1 MNKNEKNAL
10 ERFIDR
16 AKQAIPELTG
26 VILYGSM
33 ARETA
38 ESRSDIDV
46 LVIIEKENI
55 MECRRTIAQII
66 TGIDSEFSLKREI
79 KPLLTN
85 LKDVDADFLK
95 NVFREGAVLYG
106 KMLLSPDGLRLKHYT
121 LLTYDLKGG
130 SQSKKVKVSR
140 MVHGYAGYR
149 KIKGKEYNYNYTGI
163 KNLYGASLVSP
174 STLIIPKESADKFIN
189 ELKKLGVTVQ
199 TFDIWM

>member
-1 MNKNEKNAL
+1 MNKTEKQAI
-10 ERFIDR
+10 ERFVQETR
-16 AKQAIPELTG
+16 NAIPELSG
-26 VILYGSM
+26 IILYGSM

-38 ESRSDIDV
+38 DSRSDIDV

-55 MECRRTIAQII
+55 MDCRRIIAQII
-66 TGIDSEFSLKREI
+66 TGIESEFHLKREI

-95 NVFREGAVLYG
+95 NVFSEGVVLYG
-106 KMLLSPDGLRLKHYT
+106 KMLLSPDALRLKHYT

-130 SQSKKVKVSR
+130 SKSRKVKISR
-140 MVHGYAGYR
+140 IVHGYAGYR

>member
-1 MNKNEKNAL
+1 MIKNEKKAL
-10 ERFIDR
+10 ERFSDQ

-26 VILYGSM
+26 VILYGST

-55 MECRRTIAQII
+55 MECRRIIAQII
-66 TGIDSEFSLKREI
+66 TGIESEFNLKRDI

-95 NVFREGAVLYG
+95 NVFQEGVILYG
-106 KMLLSPDGLRLKHYT
+106 KMLLSPGGLRLKHYT

-130 SQSKKVKVSR
+130 SKSKKVKVSR
-140 MVHGYAGYR
+140 MVHGYSGYK
-149 KIKGKEYNYNYTGI
+149 KIKGKEYKYTYPGI
-163 KNLYGASLVSP
+163 IDQYDANLVSP
-174 STLIIPKESADKFIN
+174 STLIIPKKSSDKFIY
-189 ELKKLGVTVQ
+189 ELKKLGVSVQ